1 MDAVADVSA
10 ADASRNTGRIL
21 NRKWSVYSKTSS
33 FHYLDVGGFGN
44 NEQKVD
50 SGSSGLVS
58 TISAQI
64 FPLFSPAGIAIT
76 PSTAFS
82 LQQ

>member
-10 ADASRNTGRIL
+10 ADASRNIGRIL
-21 NRKWSVYSKTSS
+21 NRKWRVYSKTS